1 MEEIKIGKTNV
12 LGITGI
18 LVKIVMEWCL
28 FHADILKTVQVI
40 QVSNLL
46 KEWPVDFVSGF
57 DGW

>member
-18 LVKIVMEWCL
+18 LIKIVMEWCL

-40 QVSNLL
+40 QFSNLL
-46 KEWPVDFVSGF
+46 KE
-57 DGW
+57 